1 MSEYEQMISGQ
12 LYNANDPEL
21 ELMRRQAR
29 ARLDQLNHSIQ
40 DVKSGERLDI
50 CQKLFGKTGKGL
62 WLQPP
67 FYCEYGSNIELGDNV
82 FFNFNCVVLDVAK
95 VTIGSYVL
103 IGPNVQIYTATHPL
117 DAQKRREGQELGKPI
132 VIGDDVWIGGSAV
145 ICPGVTIGNK
155 SVIGAGAVVVKD
167 VPPNVVVGGNP
178 AKVLKNLPDG
188 PSV

>member
-1 MSEYEQMISGQ
+1 MSEYEKMISGQ

-21 ELMRRQAR
+21 VLMRRQAR
-29 ARLDQLNHSIQ
+29 ARLDQLNHSVQ

-50 CQKLFGKTGKGL
+50 CHKLFGKVGERL

-95 VTIGSYVL
+95 VIIGSNVL
-103 IGPNVQIYTATHPL
+103 IAPNVQIYTATHPL
-117 DAQKRREGQELGKPI
+117 DAQLRRDGQELGKPI
-132 VIGDDVWIGGSAV
+132 TIGDDVWIGGSAV

-155 SVIGAGAVVVKD
+155 SVIAAGAVVVKS

-178 AKVLKNLPDG
+178 AKIIRTLE
-188 PSV
+188 